1 MIELK
6 EVYENLLSL
15 NTDVEG
21 GFIVKPIPEL
31 NDHRLGITSDGQ
43 PIFFIYCQQDKVI
56 SKLTGY
62 KLERIDVQFN
72 RNCVL
77 LAEDQPPVSGLF
89 STIELKGGSSEVRNY
104 FLNVVF
110 LLLKSLP
117 VGFLTSDLSTD
128 LQGVIS
134 LFNGLSL
141 PPKKSIQGLW
151 AELFVIEVSKKPEF
165 LISAWHRNNY
175 DKFDFNDGVNKIEVK
190 STSKPRRI
198 HRFSAEQ
205 LLPNKNSKLL
215 IASTIVIETGIGS
228 SIYDLVSKI
237 EDRVKDSSIILE
249 LRIKIALILGS
260 SLEEVSEIYFDYTQA
275 VDSLSFFHS
284 DDIPKI
290 ADNHIPSQIQ
300 GVSYDCDLT
309 GISPAKLGEESV
321 ATLFAAL

>member
-1 MIELK
+1 MIDLK
-6 EVYENLLSL
+6 EVYEDLLSL
-15 NTDVEG
+15 NKDVEG

-31 NDHRLGITSDGQ
+31 NDHRLGITRDGQ
-43 PIFFIYCQQDKVI
+43 PIFFINCRQDSVI

-62 KLERIDVQFN
+62 RLLRIDVQFN
-72 RNCVL
+72 KNCL
-77 LAEDQPPVSGLF
+77 LLTEGQPPISGLF
-89 STIELKGGSSEVRNY
+89 TTIELKGGSSEVLNY
-104 FLNVVF
+104 FLNVVY

-117 VGFLTSDLSTD
+117 VGFLTSDLSND

-151 AELFVIEVSKKPEF
+151 AELVVIEVSKRPEF

-190 STSKPRRI
+190 STSRPRRI

-205 LLPNKNSKLL
+205 LLPNKSSKLL
-215 IASTIVIETGIGS
+215 IASTIAIETGIGS
-228 SIYDLVSKI
+228 SIYDLVSRI
-237 EDRVKDSSIILE
+237 EDRVKDSSLVLE

-260 SLEEVSEIYFDYTQA
+260 SLEQASEIYFDYTQA

-290 ADNHIPSQIQ
+290 ADKHIPSQIQ
-300 GVSYDCDLT
+300 RVSYDCDLT
-309 GISPAKLGEESV
+309 GISPAKLDESV
-321 ATLFAAL
+321 VTLFAAL

>member
-6 EVYENLLSL
+6 EVYEDLLSL

-43 PIFFIYCQQDKVI
+43 PIFFIYCRQNSVI

-62 KLERIDVQFN
+62 RLERIDVQFN
-72 RNCVL
+72 KNCML
-77 LAEDQPPVSGLF
+77 LTEDRLPVSGLF
-89 STIELKGGSSEVRNY
+89 TTIELKGGSSEVRNY
-104 FLNVVF
+104 FLNVVY

-117 VGFLTSDLSTD
+117 VGFHTSDLSTH

-151 AELFVIEVSKKPEF
+151 AELVVIEVSKRPDY

-175 DKFDFNDGVNKIEVK
+175 DIFDFNDGVNKIEVK

-215 IASTIVIETGIGS
+215 IASTMVVETGIGS
-228 SIYDLVSKI
+228 NIYDLVSRI
-237 EDRVKDSSIILE
+237 EARVKDSCLVLE

-260 SLEEVSEIYFDYTQA
+260 SLEQASEIYFDYTQA
-275 VDSLSFFHS
+275 VDSILFFHS

-290 ADNHIPSQIQ
+290 ADTHIPSQIQ

-309 GISPAKLGEESV
+309 GISPAKLDESV
-321 ATLFAAL
+321 VTLFAAL